1 MIDNKWFCE
10 PNDARESWCFLSLKV
25 NKKDVDDVISGW
37 EICYGNPNRVTRMA
51 TDTPSNEKEV
61 IKGLIH
67 EIYYCRKKDIDI
79 ITFGNTVIPLLR
91 TRIVF
96 HGISDVSLRS
106 VKFLSIKK
114 ILQDYF
120 FIVGEDASKSVYDFA
135 WEMNIE
141 EGDMAETELLRDVFL
156 KIGALL
162 PVGVI
167 Q

>member
-1 MIDNKWFCE
+1 MIENKWFCE
-10 PNDARESWCFLSLKV
+10 PNDIRESWCFLSLKV
-25 NKKDVDDVISGW
+25 NKKDVDDVISEW
-37 EICYGNPNRVTRMA
+37 EICYGNPNQVTRMV
-51 TDTPSNEKEV
+51 TDTPSNEKEL
-61 IKGLIH
+61 IKRLIQ
-67 EIYYCRKKDIDI
+67 EIYYCRKKDIMI
-79 ITFGNTVIPLLR
+79 ITFSNTVLPLLR

-96 HGISDVSLRS
+96 HGIDNISLRN

-120 FIVGEDASKSVYDFA
+120 FIVRKDAIKSVYDFA

-141 EGDMAETELLRDVFL
+141 EGDMSETELLRDVFL

-162 PVGVI
+162 PAGVI